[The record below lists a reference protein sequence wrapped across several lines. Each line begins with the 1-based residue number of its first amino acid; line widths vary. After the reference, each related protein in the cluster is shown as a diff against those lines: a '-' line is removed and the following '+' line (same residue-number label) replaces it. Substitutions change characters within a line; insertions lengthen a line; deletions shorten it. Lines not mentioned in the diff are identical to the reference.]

1 MKLISISARV
11 YCETIKKAQNREW
24 DFIFQGNQFTN
35 LNKKIGATLIE
46 ILFVIISLWVL
57 CAFGRS
63 LNGKSRRV
71 KDKEWSFCLL
81 FVLIVLFSVV
91 GIITLLIL

>member
-1 MKLISISARV
+1 MDISARIC
-11 YCETIKKAQNREW
+11 YKIIKITQNKEW
-24 DFIFQGNQFTN
+24 DFIFQDNQFTN

-46 ILFVIISLWVL
+46 ILFVVISLWVL

-63 LNGKSRRV
+63 LNGKSRRA

-81 FVLIVLFSVV
+81 LVLIVLFSVV
-91 GIITLLIL
+91 GIITLLTL